1 MERCRSGFQFSAR
14 GTADVQSDIDILLVR
29 RDDLTES
36 QEETWL
42 AQLDAL
48 AVRVRAWTG
57 NVAQLIDTSPNAL
70 SHMVTNDDPLV
81 ESWRND
87 AIHLTGVRL
96 APPFCG
102 GHDDAPQL
110 IPSRDL
116 HAR

>member
-14 GTADVQSDIDILLVR
+14 GTADVHSDIDILLVR

-36 QEETWL
+36 QEEAWL

-70 SHMVTNDDPLV
+70 SHMVTNDDPLL

-87 AIHLTGVRL
+87 AITSRECDS
-96 APPFCG
+96 PPFCG
-102 GHDDAPQL
+102 GHDDNPQL